1 MKSSSVGTALKD
13 INFVLMVP
21 GTDRFGA
28 KKEKEAEDEEDVDAV
43 RGWYDDLPVDD
54 LSTLRG
60 VTVEAAADETADEA
74 ADDKAADEEKMDCP
88 DCRFLILETK
98 ANLPPD
104 DLPTVKGVTF
114 EAAAEDAV
122 EEAVV
127 EAAVKDVVVEA
138 AVKDVVVEAAVDD
151 VMLKEEAMDWSDRSF
166 LILVFKKLI
175 LCCLSW
181 DALYSSSI
189 STSSCV
195 SGSFPFFLLIARHLL
210 YRRKSSA
217 SLISK
222 VAFSAARSA
231 SKSST
236 LFLFRPTE
244 LLAALLHVLSVM
256 IVHPMA
262 PEIVGRS
269 RK

>member
-1 MKSSSVGTALKD
+1 VKSSSVGTALKD

-74 ADDKAADEEKMDCP
+74 AAEAADEEAADEEKMDCP

-98 ANLPPD
+98 ADLPPD

-138 AVKDVVVEAAVDD
+138 AVDD
-151 VMLKEEAMDWSDRSF
+151 VMLEDEEMDWPDRSF
-166 LILVFKKLI
+166 LILQTNFLI
-175 LCCLSW
+175 LFCFSW
-181 DALYSSSI
+181 DALYSSSS

-195 SGSFPFFLLIARHLL
+195 IG
-210 YRRKSSA
+210 
-217 SLISK
+217 
-222 VAFSAARSA
+222 
-231 SKSST
+231 
-236 LFLFRPTE
+236 
-244 LLAALLHVLSVM
+244 
-256 IVHPMA
+256 
-262 PEIVGRS
+262 
-269 RK
+269 

>member
-1 MKSSSVGTALKD
+1 VKSSSVGTALKD

-60 VTVEAAADETADEA
+60 ITAEAAADETADEA
-74 ADDKAADEEKMDCP
+74 AAEAADEEKMDCP

-98 ANLPPD
+98 ADLLPD
-104 DLPTVKGVTF
+104 DLPTVNGVTF

-151 VMLKEEAMDWSDRSF
+151 VVLEEETDWPDRSF
-166 LILVFKKLI
+166 LIFLFKKLI
-175 LCCLSW
+175 LFCLSW

-189 STSSCV
+189 LTSSCV
-195 SGSFPFFLLIARHLL
+195 IAPFFLCFFLLISCHLL
-210 YRRKSSA
+210 YWRKSS
-217 SLISK
+217 SSPIGK
-222 VAFSAARSA
+222 VAFSAAIWA

-236 LFLFRPTE
+236 PFLFRPTE
-244 LLAALLHVLSVM
+244 LLAALLLLLSTM
-256 IVHPMA
+256 IVYPMA
-262 PEIVGRS
+262 SEIVDRS

>member
-74 ADDKAADEEKMDCP
+74 AAEAADEEAADEEKMDCP

-98 ANLPPD
+98 ADLPPD

-151 VMLKEEAMDWSDRSF
+151 VMLEDEEMDWPDRSF
-166 LILVFKKLI
+166 LIFVFKNLI
-175 LCCLSW
+175 LFCLS
-181 DALYSSSI
+181 
-189 STSSCV
+189 
-195 SGSFPFFLLIARHLL
+195 
-210 YRRKSSA
+210 
-217 SLISK
+217 
-222 VAFSAARSA
+222 
-231 SKSST
+231 
-236 LFLFRPTE
+236 
-244 LLAALLHVLSVM
+244 
-256 IVHPMA
+256 
-262 PEIVGRS
+262 
-269 RK
+269 

>member
-1 MKSSSVGTALKD
+1 VKSSSVGTALKD

-28 KKEKEAEDEEDVDAV
+28 KKEKEAEDEEDVDAI

-98 ANLPPD
+98 ADLPPD

-151 VMLKEEAMDWSDRSF
+151 VVLEDEETD
-166 LILVFKKLI
+166 
-175 LCCLSW
+175 
-181 DALYSSSI
+181 
-189 STSSCV
+189 
-195 SGSFPFFLLIARHLL
+195 
-210 YRRKSSA
+210 
-217 SLISK
+217 
-222 VAFSAARSA
+222 
-231 SKSST
+231 
-236 LFLFRPTE
+236 
-244 LLAALLHVLSVM
+244 
-256 IVHPMA
+256 
-262 PEIVGRS
+262 
-269 RK
+269 

>member
-74 ADDKAADEEKMDCP
+74 AAEAADEEAADEEKMDCP

-98 ANLPPD
+98 ADLPPD

-127 EAAVKDVVVEA
+127 EAAVNDVVVEA

-151 VMLKEEAMDWSDRSF
+151 VVLEEETDWPDRSF
-166 LILVFKKLI
+166 LIFLFNMLI
-175 LCCLSW
+175 LFCLS
-181 DALYSSSI
+181 
-189 STSSCV
+189 
-195 SGSFPFFLLIARHLL
+195 
-210 YRRKSSA
+210 
-217 SLISK
+217 
-222 VAFSAARSA
+222 
-231 SKSST
+231 
-236 LFLFRPTE
+236 
-244 LLAALLHVLSVM
+244 
-256 IVHPMA
+256 
-262 PEIVGRS
+262 
-269 RK
+269 